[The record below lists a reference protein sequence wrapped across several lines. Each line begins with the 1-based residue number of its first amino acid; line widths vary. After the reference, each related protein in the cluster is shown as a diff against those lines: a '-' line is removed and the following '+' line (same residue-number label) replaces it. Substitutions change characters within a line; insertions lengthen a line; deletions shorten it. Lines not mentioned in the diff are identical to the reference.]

1 MKSSVRLVAGFF
13 LPTTAGLRQCVVYL
27 YEVLDELSD
36 PVYLRVT
43 LSHSANEI
51 LELAQRNEHTQLA
64 THRCAPFCSHG

>member
-1 MKSSVRLVAGFF
+1 LKSSVRLVAGFF

-51 LELAQRNEHTQLA
+51 
-64 THRCAPFCSHG
+64 